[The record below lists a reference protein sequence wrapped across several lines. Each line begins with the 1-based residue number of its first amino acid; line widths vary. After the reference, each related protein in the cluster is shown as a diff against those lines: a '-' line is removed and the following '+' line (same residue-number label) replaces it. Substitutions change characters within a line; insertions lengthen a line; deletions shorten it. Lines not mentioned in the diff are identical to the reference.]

1 MTDFI
6 KKDNSLTD
14 KINAD
19 ILNSYSEYLK
29 LIKKYRSKFIDK
41 KINYD
46 SNIDLKSLML
56 EYFNFKLENGEKWIK
71 DLILIINGYKFPSQN
86 ALISIFYLDEIDL
99 IIKPKILQ
107 LTMKEKFYPQS
118 KIFSYPIL
126 QKVDGEIIDPTI
138 LYKIKRQESY
148 ELFDVIKKQIES
160 KENPFN
166 IIINNFI
173 DCFLNEVNNRNNH
186 LEKLKAN
193 KDYNVICNK
202 IFKELK
208 EQINEFTI
216 LLTKSITLLYKIN
229 NIQEFD
235 TYYALLI
242 SFIFTENSN
251 SKKLYKLLMNIIDKK
266 ESDKNNKFRKI
277 ISYYKNKNL
286 VKPEDFSV
294 EDKFCLNEK
303 SKSLYET
310 NFNKEYNINLDDNHI
325 PYKNV
330 INNYKKIRTYRNPFD
345 KLILTMNLS
354 KNIQED
360 ISKFW
365 SLADEK
371 ELKDDHLKLNIEA
384 DDFISIF
391 KYMLIKGEIDDI
403 HSQISFI
410 ESFTSNQIKSESEWY
425 YLSLMQVSLLQLEE
439 NKEVID

>member
-1 MTDFI
+1 MADSI
-6 KKDNSLTD
+6 KKTNSLTN
-14 KINAD
+14 KSNAD
-19 ILNSYSEYLK
+19 IMNSYSEYLK
-29 LIKKYRSKFIDK
+29 LIKKYRDKFLDK
-41 KINYD
+41 KINLD
-46 SNIDLKSLML
+46 SNIDLKPLML

-71 DLILIINGYKFPSQN
+71 DLIIIINGHKFPSQK

-107 LTMKEKFYPQS
+107 LPIKEKLYPQS

-126 QKVDGEIIDPTI
+126 QKDNDEITDPTI

-166 IIINNFI
+166 IIINNFT
-173 DCFLNEVNNRNNH
+173 DCFLKEVNNKNNH
-186 LEKLKAN
+186 LEKFKKN
-193 KDYNVICNK
+193 KDYNIICDK

-242 SFIFTENSN
+242 SFIFNETNN

-266 ESDKNNKFRKI
+266 ESDKNNKFKKI
-277 ISYYKNKNL
+277 ISYYKNKNII
-286 VKPEDFSV
+286 KPEDFSV

-303 SKSLYET
+303 SKALYKN
-310 NFNKEYNINLDDNHI
+310 NFNKDYNINLEDNHVS
-325 PYKNV
+325 YHNV
-330 INNYKKIRTYRNPFD
+330 INNYKKIINYKNPFD

-354 KNIQED
+354 KNIEDD

-371 ELKDDHLKLNIEA
+371 ELKDVHLKLNIVA

-391 KYMLIKGEIDDI
+391 KYMLIKGGIEDI
-403 HSQISFI
+403 YSQISFI

-425 YLSLMQVSLLQLEE
+425 YLSLIQVSLLQLEE
-439 NKEVID
+439 SKEAID